1 MKEEEQEVIRVSRY
15 SDVEYTP
22 EEKEIVDSWDFSQA
36 CIDTYAKRRMIPT
49 PMLTM
54 TEIDNSSE
62 GKYYTPSIED
72 IRVGYECERLSY
84 GESKSI
90 KSWYPYIIKEFS
102 TFGEKPIDF
111 SIIRTP
117 YLTKEQIE
125 ADGWKLKDNVIGFN
139 VPVFE
144 KNNHWIMWYEKE
156 KFLKIMPIDPSKEK
170 FIDKMDIWMLYQG
183 ECKCINTFRTIC
195 KLLNIK

>member
-1 MKEEEQEVIRVSRY
+1 MLKLKMKKLEPLSREFLLNRGYCCNNGCTNCPYKTKIMENKYFTPAIEDLHVGYELVSNL
-15 SDVEYTP
+15 
-22 EEKEIVDSWDFSQA
+22 EKQNIGIGKAPLRISKDNISHVLSN
-36 CIDTYAKRRMIPT
+36 IDTYEV
-49 PMLTM
+49 L
-54 TEIDNSSE
+54 
-62 GKYYTPSIED
+62 
-72 IRVGYECERLSY
+72 
-84 GESKSI
+84 
-90 KSWYPYIIKEFS
+90 
-102 TFGEKPIDF
+102 
-111 SIIRTP
+111 

-156 KFLKIMPIDPSKEK
+156 KFLRIMPIDPSKEK